1 MPRLTAHMRADRPLW
16 AAALG
21 MVVAELGLAAVGV
34 TAAALS
40 IALLLAP
47 GLALAPLL
55 PERTRRAP
63 LAVLAAAPA
72 LGIAASSVA
81 LISVA
86 SAGAPLDPWVV
97 RGLIAAIVAAA
108 GALRGPDLAA
118 PFDRRTAL
126 AAAGLGAS
134 LVVGVLLQE
143 RVIGGTPVPGNDWA
157 KYVLYADEIERQR
170 SLLIDNPFWLLGVPF
185 REDPGA
191 PALYGAFLVLTGEPA
206 TTVMH
211 GIWLFAATGILSV
224 YAFVRTLWDEPA
236 ALVAAALYAAVP
248 ANQDILGW
256 HGVANVA
263 ALALLPLFLL
273 YLGELVARGLR
284 TSACA
289 GLGLVVVAVA
299 AAHRLSFTVL
309 VLTALVALAAALALA
324 RERAPLLRGAALATG
339 FAALVSAGVVY
350 DLVTRSRT
358 FGGTQS
364 YTAYLGSKVEL
375 GPTILDLTIP
385 FTVLGL
391 IALGFGVRR
400 LPGDRRALP
409 SLALAV
415 VSGALAYA
423 WVVHLPL
430 FYVRLVYFL
439 PLALAPLVGAGLVQ
453 VAGAR
458 RGALVGAALA
468 VAMAALAWPQ
478 AAKVRNAYAF
488 VNDASLRGLD
498 AVTADIRPGDVVA
511 TDRCWSFLSTWLV
524 HAPTLPA
531 LDPADIQPKAELARA
546 RQAQAVLAGT
556 PRGRALARRLGV
568 RYVLTDP
575 TCRDSHGRH
584 LRPPRV
590 GKPWFV
596 SRRLLVL
603 RL

>member
-1 MPRLTAHMRADRPLW
+1 MRRLTAYVRADRPLW
-16 AAALG
+16 AAAVA

-34 TAAALS
+34 KTAPLS

-72 LGIAASSVA
+72 LGVAASSVA

-86 SAGAPLDPWVV
+86 SAGVTLDPWVV
-97 RGLIAAIVAAA
+97 RGVIAAIVAAA
-108 GALRGPDLAA
+108 GALRGPDVAA
-118 PFDRRTAL
+118 PFDRGTAL
-126 AAAGLGAS
+126 AAAALAVSLLVGA
-134 LVVGVLLQE
+134 VLQE
-143 RVIGGTPVPGNDWA
+143 RVLDGSPVPGNDWA
-157 KYVLYADEIERQR
+157 KYVLYADEIERHR

-185 REDPGA
+185 REDPGT

-206 TTVMH
+206 TAVMH
-211 GIWLFAATGILSV
+211 GIWLFAAIGILSV
-224 YAFVRTLWDEPA
+224 YAFVRTLWEEPA
-236 ALVAAALYAAVP
+236 ALIAAALYAAVP

-256 HGVANVA
+256 HGLANVA

-289 GLGLVVVAVA
+289 GLGLVVVAIA
-299 AAHRLSFTVL
+299 AAHRLTFTVL
-309 VLTALVALAAALALA
+309 VLTALVALAAALALT
-324 RERAPLLRGAALATG
+324 RERASLLRGAALAAG
-339 FAALVSAGVVY
+339 FAALLSPGVAY

-375 GPTILDLTIP
+375 GPAIADLTVP
-385 FTVLGL
+385 FAVLAL
-391 IALGFGVRR
+391 IALGLGVRR
-400 LPGDRRALP
+400 LPGDRRVLP
-409 SLALAV
+409 SIALAV
-415 VSGALAYA
+415 VSGALAFA

-430 FYVRLVYFL
+430 FYARLVYFL
-439 PLALAPLVGAGLVQ
+439 PLALAPLVGAGLMQ
-453 VAGAR
+453 VLGAR
-458 RGALVGAALA
+458 RGALAGAA
-468 VAMAALAWPQ
+468 VAIAMVALAWPQ
-478 AAKVRNAYAF
+478 AANVRNFYAF
-488 VNDASLRGLD
+488 ADDESLRGLD
-498 AVTADIRPGDVVA
+498 AVTAEIRPGDVVV

-546 RQAQAVLAGT
+546 RQANAILAGT
-556 PRGRALARRLGV
+556 LRGRALARRLGV

-575 TCRDSHGRH
+575 TCRDSYGRH

-590 GKPWFV
+590 GEPWFV

>member
-1 MPRLTAHMRADRPLW
+1 MRADRPLW

-21 MVVAELGLAAVGV
+21 LVVAELGLAAVGV
-34 TAAALS
+34 VTAALS
-40 IALLLAP
+40 VALLLAP

-72 LGIAASSVA
+72 LGVAASSVA

-86 SAGAPLDPWVV
+86 SAGIALDPWIV
-97 RGLIAAIVAAA
+97 RGAIAAIVLGA

-118 PFDRRTAL
+118 PFDRRAAL
-126 AAAGLGAS
+126 AAAALGVS
-134 LVVGVLLQE
+134 LLVGVLLQE
-143 RVIGGTPVPGNDWA
+143 RVLGGTPVPGNDWA
-157 KYVLYADEIERQR
+157 KYVLYADEIERHR

-191 PALYGAFLVLTGEPA
+191 PALYGAFLVLTDEPA
-206 TTVMH
+206 TAVMH
-211 GIWLFAATGILSV
+211 GIWLFAVVGILSV
-224 YAFVRTLWDEPA
+224 YAFVRTLWEEPT

-256 HGVANVA
+256 HGLANVA

-273 YLGELVARGLR
+273 YLGELVTRGLR

-299 AAHRLSFTVL
+299 AAHRLTFIVL
-309 VLTALVALAAALALA
+309 LLTAVVVIAAALALT
-324 RERAPLLRGAALATG
+324 RERAPLVRGAALAIG
-339 FAALVSAGVVY
+339 FTALLSAGVAY
-350 DLVTRSRT
+350 DLVTRGRS
-358 FGGTQS
+358 FGGTLS

-375 GPTILDLTIP
+375 GPAINDLTVP
-385 FTVLGL
+385 FAVLGL

-400 LPGDRRALP
+400 LRGDRRTLP
-409 SLALAV
+409 LLALAV
-415 VSGALAYA
+415 VSVGLAFG

-439 PLALAPLVGAGLVQ
+439 PLALAPLVGAGLIQ
-453 VAGAR
+453 LFGAR
-458 RGALVGAALA
+458 RGALAGAALA
-468 VAMAALAWPQ
+468 VAVAAFAWPQ
-478 AAKVRNAYAF
+478 ADRVRNFYAF
-488 VNDASLRGLD
+488 ADDASLRGLD
-498 AVTADIRPGDVVA
+498 AVTGEIRPGDVVV

-546 RQAQAVLAGT
+546 REAHAILAGT
-556 PRGRALARRLGV
+556 PRGRALAQRLGV

-575 TCRDSHGRH
+575 TCHDSHGRH

-590 GKPWFV
+590 GEPWFV

>member
-1 MPRLTAHMRADRPLW
+1 MPRLTAHLGAHRPLW
-16 AAALG
+16 AAAVG
-21 MVVAELGLAAVGV
+21 VVVAELGLAAVGV
-34 TAAALS
+34 VTAALS

-55 PERTRRAP
+55 PERTRRTP

-72 LGIAASSVA
+72 LGVAASSVA

-86 SAGAPLDPWVV
+86 SAGAALDPWVV
-97 RGLIAAIVAAA
+97 RAVIAVIVAAA

-126 AAAGLGAS
+126 AAVALGAS

-143 RVIGGTPVPGNDWA
+143 RVLGGSPVPGNDWA

-191 PALYGAFLVLTGEPA
+191 PSLYGAFLVLTGEPA
-206 TTVMH
+206 TAVMH
-211 GIWLFAATGILSV
+211 GIWLFAVIGILSV
-224 YAFVRTLWDEPA
+224 YAFVRTLWEEPA
-236 ALVAAALYAAVP
+236 ALVAAALYAVVP
-248 ANQDILGW
+248 TNQDILGW
-256 HGVANVA
+256 HGLANVA

-273 YLGELVARGLR
+273 YLGELVTRGLR

-299 AAHRLSFTVL
+299 AAHRLTFIVL
-309 VLTALVALAAALALA
+309 VLTAVVVLAGAVALA
-324 RERAPLLRGAALATG
+324 RERAPLLRGAALAAG
-339 FAALVSAGVVY
+339 FAALLSAGVAY

-358 FGGTQS
+358 FGGTLS

-375 GPTILDLTIP
+375 GPAIADLTVP
-385 FTVLGL
+385 FVVLGL
-391 IALGFGVRR
+391 MALGFGVSR
-400 LPGDRRALP
+400 LPGDRRVLP
-409 SLALAV
+409 LLALAA
-415 VSGALAYA
+415 VSGGLAFA

-453 VAGAR
+453 VLGAR
-458 RGALVGAALA
+458 RGALAGAAVA
-468 VAMAALAWPQ
+468 VAMAAIAWPQ
-478 AAKVRNAYAF
+478 AANVRNAYAF
-488 VNDASLRGLD
+488 VNDASLQGLD
-498 AVTADIRPGDVVA
+498 AVTAEIRPGDVVV

-546 RQAQAVLAGT
+546 RQAQAVLAGK

-575 TCRDSHGRH
+575 TCRDSHGLH

-596 SRRLLVL
+596 SRRLVVL

>member
-1 MPRLTAHMRADRPLW
+1 MARLTAHLRTDRPLW
-16 AAALG
+16 AAAVG
-21 MVVAELGLAAVGV
+21 VVIAELALAAVGV
-34 TAAALS
+34 RTAPLS

-55 PERTRRAP
+55 PERTLRAP

-72 LGIAASSVA
+72 LGVAASSVA

-97 RGLIAAIVAAA
+97 RGVIAAIVAGA

-126 AAAGLGAS
+126 AAAALGAS
-134 LVVGVLLQE
+134 LLVGVLLQD

-206 TTVMH
+206 AAVIH
-211 GIWLFAATGILSV
+211 GIWLFAAIGILSV
-224 YAFVRTLWDEPA
+224 YAFVRTLWDERV
-236 ALVAAALYAAVP
+236 ALIAAALYAAVP

-256 HGVANVA
+256 HGMANVA

-273 YLGELVARGLR
+273 YLGELVMRGLR

-289 GLGLVVVAVA
+289 GLGLVVIAIA
-299 AAHRLSFTVL
+299 AAHRLTFTVL

-324 RERAPLLRGAALATG
+324 RERRQLLSGAALAAG
-339 FAALVSAGVVY
+339 FAVLLSPGVVY
-350 DLVTRSRT
+350 DLVTRNRT
-358 FGGTQS
+358 FGGTLS
-364 YTAYLGSKVEL
+364 YTAYLGSKVNIA
-375 GPTILDLTIP
+375 PAIFDLTAP
-385 FTVLGL
+385 FVVVGL
-391 IALGFGVRR
+391 VALWFAVRR
-400 LPGDRRALP
+400 LPSDRRVLP

-415 VSGALAYA
+415 VSAGLAFA

-430 FYVRLVYFL
+430 FYARLVYFL
-439 PLALAPLVGAGLVQ
+439 PLALAPLVAAWLVQ
-453 VAGAR
+453 EAGPR
-458 RGALVGAALA
+458 RGAQAGAVLALV
-468 VAMAALAWPQ
+468 MAALAWPQ
-478 AAKVRNAYAF
+478 AANVRNFYDF
-488 VNDASLRGLD
+488 TNDASLRGLD
-498 AVTADIRPGDVVA
+498 AVTADIRPGEVVV

-546 RQAQAVLAGT
+546 REAQAILAGT

-575 TCRDSHGRH
+575 TCHDSHGQQLH
-584 LRPPRV
+584 PPRV
-590 GKPWFV
+590 GEPWYV

>member
-1 MPRLTAHMRADRPLW
+1 MPRLTAHVRANRPLW
-16 AAALG
+16 VAAVG
-21 MVVAELGLAAVGV
+21 VVVAELGLAAVGV
-34 TAAALS
+34 KTAPLS

-72 LGIAASSVA
+72 LGVAASSVA

-86 SAGAPLDPWVV
+86 SAGVTLDPWVV
-97 RGLIAAIVAAA
+97 RGVIAAIVAAA
-108 GALRGPDLAA
+108 GALRGPDVAA
-118 PFDRRTAL
+118 PFDRGTAL
-126 AAAGLGAS
+126 AAAALAVSLLVGA
-134 LVVGVLLQE
+134 VLQE
-143 RVIGGTPVPGNDWA
+143 RVLDGSPVPGNDWA
-157 KYVLYADEIERQR
+157 KYVLYADEIERHR

-185 REDPGA
+185 REDPGT

-206 TTVMH
+206 TAVMH
-211 GIWLFAATGILSV
+211 GIWLFAAIGILSV
-224 YAFVRTLWDEPA
+224 YAFVRTLWEEPA
-236 ALVAAALYAAVP
+236 ALIAAALYAAVP

-256 HGVANVA
+256 HGLANVA
-263 ALALLPLFLL
+263 ALALLPLFLV

-289 GLGLVVVAVA
+289 GLGLVVVAIA
-299 AAHRLSFTVL
+299 AAHRLTFTVL
-309 VLTALVALAAALALA
+309 VLTALVALAAALALT
-324 RERAPLLRGAALATG
+324 RERASLLRGAALAAG
-339 FAALVSAGVVY
+339 FAALLSPGVAY

-375 GPTILDLTIP
+375 GPAIADLTVP
-385 FTVLGL
+385 FAVLGL
-391 IALGFGVRR
+391 IALGLGVRR

-415 VSGALAYA
+415 VSG
-423 WVVHLPL
+423 
-430 FYVRLVYFL
+430 
-439 PLALAPLVGAGLVQ
+439 PLALAPLVGAGLMQ
-453 VAGAR
+453 VLGAR
-458 RGALVGAALA
+458 RGALAGAVVAI
-468 VAMAALAWPQ
+468 AMAALAWPQ
-478 AAKVRNAYAF
+478 AANVRRFYAF
-488 VNDASLRGLD
+488 ADEESLRGLD
-498 AVTADIRPGDVVA
+498 AVTAEIRPGDVVV

-531 LDPADIQPKAELARA
+531 LDPADIQPKAEFARA
-546 RQAQAVLAGT
+546 RQAHAILAGT

-590 GKPWFV
+590 GEPWFV

>member
-1 MPRLTAHMRADRPLW
+1 MLRLTAHMRAHRPLW
-16 AAALG
+16 AAAVG
-21 MVVAELGLAAVGV
+21 VVVAELALAAVGV
-34 TAAALS
+34 KTAALS

-72 LGIAASSVA
+72 LGVAASSVA

-86 SAGAPLDPWVV
+86 SAGATLDPWVV
-97 RGLIAAIVAAA
+97 RGVIAAIVAAA
-108 GALRGPDLAA
+108 GALPGPDLAA
-118 PFDRRTAL
+118 PFDRRTAF
-126 AAAGLGAS
+126 AAAALGAA
-134 LVVGVLLQE
+134 LLLGALLQG
-143 RVIGGTPVPGNDWA
+143 RVLGGTPVPGNDWA

-191 PALYGAFLVLTGEPA
+191 PALYGAFLVLTDEPA
-206 TTVMH
+206 TAVMH
-211 GIWLFAATGILSV
+211 GIWLFAAMGILSV

-256 HGVANVA
+256 HGLANVA

-273 YLGELVARGLR
+273 YLGELVTRGLR

-289 GLGLVVVAVA
+289 GLGLVVIAVA
-299 AAHRLSFTVL
+299 AAHRLTFTVL
-309 VLTALVALAAALALA
+309 VVTALVALAAALALA
-324 RERAPLLRGAALATG
+324 RERGPLLRDAALAIG
-339 FAALVSAGVVY
+339 FAALLSAGVVY
-350 DLVTRSRT
+350 DLVTRNRT
-358 FGGTQS
+358 FGGTLS
-364 YTAYLGSKVEL
+364 YTAYLGSKIDL
-375 GPTILDLTIP
+375 GPAISDLTVP
-385 FTVLGL
+385 FAVLGL
-391 IALGFGVRR
+391 IAVGLGIRR
-400 LPGDRRALP
+400 LPSDRRALP
-409 SLALAV
+409 SLALTA
-415 VSGALAYA
+415 VSGGLAYA

-430 FYVRLVYFL
+430 FYARLVYFL
-439 PLALAPLVGAGLVQ
+439 PLALAPLVGAALVQ
-453 VAGAR
+453 VVGTR
-458 RGALVGAALA
+458 RGALAGAAVVVVMA
-468 VAMAALAWPQ
+468 VLAWPQ
-478 AAKVRNAYAF
+478 AANVRNFYAF
-488 VNDASLRGLD
+488 ADDASLRGLD
-498 AVTADIRPGDVVA
+498 AVTAAIRPGDVVV

-546 RQAQAVLAGT
+546 RQAHAILAGT
-556 PRGRALARRLGV
+556 PGGRALARRLGV
-568 RYVLTDP
+568 RYALTDP

-590 GKPWFV
+590 GEPWFV

>member
-1 MPRLTAHMRADRPLW
+1 MPRLTAHLGARRPLW
-16 AAALG
+16 AAAVG
-21 MVVAELGLAAVGV
+21 VVVAELGLAAMGV
-34 TAAALS
+34 VSAALS

-55 PERTRRAP
+55 PERTRRTP

-72 LGIAASSVA
+72 LGVAASSVA

-86 SAGAPLDPWVV
+86 SAGAALDPWVV
-97 RGLIAAIVAAA
+97 RGVIAAIVAAA

-126 AAAGLGAS
+126 AAVALGAS

-143 RVIGGTPVPGNDWA
+143 RVLGGSPVPGNDWA

-191 PALYGAFLVLTGEPA
+191 PALYGGFLVLTGEPA
-206 TTVMH
+206 TAVMH
-211 GIWLFAATGILSV
+211 GIWLFAVIGILSV
-224 YAFVRTLWDEPA
+224 YAFVRTLWEEPA
-236 ALVAAALYAAVP
+236 ALVAAALYAVVP
-248 ANQDILGW
+248 TNQDILGW
-256 HGVANVA
+256 HGLANVA
-263 ALALLPLFLL
+263 ALALLALFLL
-273 YLGELVARGLR
+273 YLGELVTRGLR

-299 AAHRLSFTVL
+299 AAHRLTFIVL
-309 VLTALVALAAALALA
+309 VLTALVVLAAALALA
-324 RERAPLLRGAALATG
+324 RERAPLLRGAALGAG
-339 FAALVSAGVVY
+339 FAALLSAGVAY

-358 FGGTQS
+358 FGGTLS

-375 GPTILDLTIP
+375 GPAIADLTVP
-385 FTVLGL
+385 FVVLGL
-391 IALGFGVRR
+391 MALGFGVRR
-400 LPGDRRALP
+400 LPGDRRVLP
-409 SLALAV
+409 SLALAA
-415 VSGALAYA
+415 VSVGLAFA

-453 VAGAR
+453 VLGAR
-458 RGALVGAALA
+458 RGALAGVAVA
-468 VAMAALAWPQ
+468 VAMAAFAWPQ
-478 AAKVRNAYAF
+478 AANVRNAYAF
-488 VNDASLRGLD
+488 VNGASLRGLD
-498 AVTADIRPGDVVA
+498 AVTAEIRPGDVVV

-524 HAPTLPA
+524 HEPTLPA

-546 RQAQAVLAGT
+546 RQAHAVLAGT